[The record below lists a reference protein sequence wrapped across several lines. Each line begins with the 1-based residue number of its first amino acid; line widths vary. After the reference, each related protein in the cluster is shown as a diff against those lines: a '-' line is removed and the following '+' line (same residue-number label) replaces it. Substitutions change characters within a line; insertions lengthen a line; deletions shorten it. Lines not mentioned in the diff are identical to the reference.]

1 MRIIDCILCE
11 DIRKEADGKHSLM
24 GVFNDKI
31 RLRIMNQ
38 PNTDNEKVI
47 FRLAIFLRAEF
58 TKEDKII
65 SQAELIIKYAS
76 DSVSLGKGNVT
87 IHDDREYSVMILTVY
102 FPQFI
107 YKNDGDI
114 ELQLNF
120 FDTND
125 NLINSTSPI
134 RPIKIEAIQ

>member
-1 MRIIDCILCE
+1 
-11 DIRKEADGKHSLM
+11 M